1 MMLLVGLFASCSKDG
16 TEENSDNPV
25 QPGPS
30 GKYYCTTDM
39 PDDWVL
45 GWSDSWV
52 SFPLITNIAE
62 FKVTVSESWLTA
74 EVQPTADA
82 GKKEL
87 MVRVEKY
94 DLRDASGNNIFAE
107 PRIAK
112 VHITGGGVFDRSVS
126 IVQNS
131 HVQITLPS
139 LPYVDANQVLYLT
152 ADGETLAAH
161 EAEAAAPAKAAP
173 AKAKASGAKAKAAP
187 AAPSPKAVPQKGLSL
202 LNAAAAVLER
212 SDAPMAVRGMI
223 EEAKA
228 QGLWTPRGGKTPE
241 QTLYSAIIREI
252 RDRGGES
259 RFRKDGRGLFAFA
272 K

>member
-1 MMLLVGLFASCSKDG
+1 MSSNAGIRAGSRAFVKVGRNLV
-16 TEENSDNPV
+16 E
-25 QPGPS
+25 
-30 GKYYCTTDM
+30 
-39 PDDWVL
+39 
-45 GWSDSWV
+45 
-52 SFPLITNIAE
+52 
-62 FKVTVSESWLTA
+62 
-74 EVQPTADA
+74 
-82 GKKEL
+82 
-87 MVRVEKY
+87 VRVNG
-94 DLRDASGNNIFAE
+94 RAE
-107 PRIAK
+107 GGWNVTSR
-112 VHITGGGVFDRSVS
+112 TGKAMTVK
-126 IVQNS
+126 
-131 HVQITLPS
+131 TL
-139 LPYVDANQVLYLT
+139 LT

-161 EAEAAAPAKAAP
+161 EAEAAATAKAAPAKAAP
-173 AKAKASGAKAKAAP
+173 AKAKAAGAKAKAAP

-252 RDRGGES
+252 RDKGSES